1 LESAPAAL
9 VGLFSG
15 KNVGKQVI
23 CVAREWF
30 LVSMVY
36 YLWTFQV

>member
-23 CVAREWF
+23 CVARE
-30 LVSMVY
+30 
-36 YLWTFQV
+36 